1 MLIYS
6 QLDLR
11 TEKKRNELKVLV
23 LISFH
28 LCHFIINNSTQR
40 YDIDK
45 HLLSSP
51 GQGIPGRSGTQ
62 GNTER
67 QEIKINT
74 ACLKT
79 YKLYR
84 ILN

>member
-1 MLIYS
+1 M
-6 QLDLR
+6 
-11 TEKKRNELKVLV
+11 
-23 LISFH
+23 
-28 LCHFIINNSTQR
+28 CHFFINNSIQR
-40 YDIDK
+40 CDVYK

-67 QEIKINT
+67 QQIKINT
-74 ACLKT
+74 AHLKH
-79 YKLYR
+79 KLYR